1 MAGDLRRGSH
11 SRWESVMHTA
21 CWLSELQPGNDA
33 WHLSLLPSILRESD
47 KGAGCAECH
56 RADGQVPP
64 SPPPPPALTGSRNR
78 QGISP
83 YPTESYSP
91 GSRLSVKRGVNTC
104 PLMSDPTG
112 TPGRPAFLGALA
124 TLVSLL

>member
-1 MAGDLRRGSH
+1 
-11 SRWESVMHTA
+11 MHTA

-33 WHLSLLPSILRESD
+33 CTCHFCPPSFRKAIREPAAPSAIGRMD
-47 KGAGCAECH
+47 
-56 RADGQVPP
+56 RSPP

-83 YPTESYSP
+83 HPAESYSP